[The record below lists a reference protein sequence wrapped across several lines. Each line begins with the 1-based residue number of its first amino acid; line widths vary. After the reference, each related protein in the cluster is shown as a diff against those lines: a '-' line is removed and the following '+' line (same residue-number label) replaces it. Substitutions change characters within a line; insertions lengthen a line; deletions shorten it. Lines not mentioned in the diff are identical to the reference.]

1 MAAQYAQQL
10 QQQADLINRMLGTPV
25 RASVVA
31 APPPKPLIDRLYESV
46 RAAIVADGPVTLAT
60 AARIVLLG
68 LTQAAVLGVAKESE
82 RRRLAM
88 VITTR
93 LLLDLI
99 PKEQEDREEIL
110 RAHRLLTPAILKTY
124 TILLRPKSTG
134 CCCW

>member
-1 MAAQYAQQL
+1 
-10 QQQADLINRMLGTPV
+10 
-25 RASVVA
+25 
-31 APPPKPLIDRLYESV
+31 
-46 RAAIVADGPVTLAT
+46 
-60 AARIVLLG
+60 
-68 LTQAAVLGVAKESE
+68 
-82 RRRLAM
+82 M